1 MKNVLEMVANG
12 LIQASRG
19 NHSTLQLPNSQTL
32 RGIWALSTALLIAST
47 QLLQAQIQPGFRI
60 EVEEAGVTTPGVQS
74 FAWGRDDQGNVLI
87 AGGRTDGLHRRQP
100 FATFDPS
107 GNNTN
112 LMVFHPDQG
121 LLAQASVTGLATG
134 IAEQLQS
141 TNMNFQQVGAHL
153 ILTGG
158 YGWSATQGA
167 FVTHDKL
174 TVIDVPGVIQ
184 AIINQQ
190 PINPYIRQAT
200 DARVQ
205 ITGGYL
211 EEMNDTL
218 YLVGGQLFEGAY
230 NPMGPTHGP
239 GFTQQYA
246 NSIKAFQVDNLTQG
260 TPAIIHYRETVDSVN
275 LHRRDYNLGLGLRPN
290 GAPYLTAFSGV
301 FQYTA
306 DLPWLDV
313 VEISNS
319 AQYSIPQGFEQKL
332 NQYHTAHVGIWDSL
346 SGTMHTVFFG
356 GIGRYYPGPNGDLID
371 DTDVPFVNTISMVT
385 RTSAGTWHESYFDAL
400 MPAYQGAGS
409 EFIPNLSAAYHSH
422 HPVFTPPVA
431 PTPPV
436 TPDTVLLGWVMGGIH
451 SSAQNIFFI
460 NTGAESW
467 AETQLLAV
475 YWIRDASVALPEIT
489 PAGIHV
495 PFARLYPN
503 PTNGP
508 LVLDFTDSPAP
519 FDSVHLRLRSMD
531 GRLLVDAP
539 LQLGSDSRK
548 GVDFSAFGAG
558 TYLLE
563 LSITDSSGQPQRQVF
578 RVVQR

>member
-1 MKNVLEMVANG
+1 MKNKPNPFSKPAL
-12 LIQASRG
+12 R
-19 NHSTLQLPNSQTL
+19 TLLLAALTL
-32 RGIWALSTALLIAST
+32 AST
-47 QLLQAQIQPGFRI
+47 IQINAQVQPGFRI
-60 EVEEAGVTTPGVQS
+60 EVTPTDITTPGVQS
-74 FAWGRDDQGNVLI
+74 YAWGSDDQGRILI
-87 AGGRTDGLHRRQP
+87 VGGRTDGLHRRQP

-112 LMVFHPDQG
+112 LMVFHPQQG
-121 LLAQASVTGLATG
+121 VLAQTSVTGLATG

-141 TNMNFQQVGAHL
+141 TNMNFHQVGPHL
-153 ILTGG
+153 IITGG

-174 TVIDVPGVIQ
+174 SVIDVPGIIQ

-190 PINPYIRQAT
+190 PVAPHIRQIA

-230 NPMGPTHGP
+230 NPMGPNHGP
-239 GFTQQYA
+239 GFTQAYA
-246 NSIKAFQVDNLTQG
+246 NSIKAFQVGNLVQG
-260 TPAIIHYRETVDSVN
+260 TPAIINYRETVDTAH
-275 LHRRDYNLGLGLRPN
+275 LHRRDYNLGLGLKAD
-290 GAPYLTAFSGV
+290 GSPYLTAFSGV

-313 VEISNS
+313 VEIENS
-319 AQYSIPQGFEQKL
+319 ASYSISQGFEQRL

-346 SGTMHTVFFG
+346 DGTMHTVFFG
-356 GIGRYYPGPNGDLID
+356 GIGRYYPGANGDLID
-371 DTDVPFVNTISMVT
+371 DTDVPFVNTISMVS
-385 RTSAGTWHESYFDAL
+385 RDAAGTWHESYFDAV
-400 MPAYQGAGS
+400 MPFYQGAGS
-409 EFIPNLSAAYHSH
+409 EFIPNLAASYHPNH
-422 HPVFTPPVA
+422 HIFTPPVA
-431 PTPPV
+431 PLPPV
-436 TPDTVLLGWVMGGIH
+436 TPDTILLGWVMGGIH

-460 NTGAESW
+460 NTGVESW

-489 PAGIHV
+489 PAGIDV
-495 PFARLYPN
+495 PFVRLYPN
-503 PTNGP
+503 PTEGP
-508 LVLDFTDSPAP
+508 IVMDFSDAP
-519 FDSVHLRLRSMD
+519 FTIDSMHLRLRTID

-539 LQLGSDSRK
+539 MQVGASQREA
-548 GVDFSAFGAG
+548 VDFAAFGAG

-563 LSITDSSGQPQRQVF
+563 LTVRDAKGQSLRQVF
-578 RVVQR
+578 RLVQR